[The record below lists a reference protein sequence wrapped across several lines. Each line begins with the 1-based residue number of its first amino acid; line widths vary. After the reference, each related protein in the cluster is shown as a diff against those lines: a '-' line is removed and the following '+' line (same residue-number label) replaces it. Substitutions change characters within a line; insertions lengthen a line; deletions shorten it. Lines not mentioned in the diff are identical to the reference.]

1 MLLFAGGFMLAQPA
15 LVWVF
20 TRVNARP
27 FPIATRE
34 QWMNFL
40 LFVAAVGAV
49 AGALWHL
56 AFRIQRRYLR
66 WYVRSIPRFST
77 ACCVMA
83 YSLGQPYEWP
93 IRFIAII
100 TSALVMPLF
109 SSGRS
114 NGRTQS

>member
-1 MLLFAGGFMLAQPA
+1 MSNADRWVARSDRWLLRFSAWQTMLLFAGGFMLAQPA

-20 TRVNARP
+20 TRVNASQ

-66 WYVRSIPRFST
+66 
-77 ACCVMA
+77 
-83 YSLGQPYEWP
+83 
-93 IRFIAII
+93 
-100 TSALVMPLF
+100 
-109 SSGRS
+109 
-114 NGRTQS
+114 